1 MPRYVLHVIDYSLHK
16 GTVFDWGE
24 LISNELSHQLS
35 NFQKTKRIFMASY
48 LIYALIS
55 CNTFSNL
62 SPKADVDMN
71 ELQDTDMAPKRQ
83 RKQKEIVKEAS
94 LEREMSVE
102 PEA

>member
-1 MPRYVLHVIDYSLHK
+1 
-16 GTVFDWGE
+16 
-24 LISNELSHQLS
+24 
-35 NFQKTKRIFMASY
+35 
-48 LIYALIS
+48 
-55 CNTFSNL
+55 
-62 SPKADVDMN
+62 MN

>member
-1 MPRYVLHVIDYSLHK
+1 
-16 GTVFDWGE
+16 
-24 LISNELSHQLS
+24 
-35 NFQKTKRIFMASY
+35 MASY

-62 SPKADVDMN
+62 SPKADVDMT

-94 LEREMSVE
+94 LER
-102 PEA
+102 